1 MRETRPPYDAARLS
15 FSGPPLLPAR
25 VAARE
30 WPALS
35 LLDTVTLRCLSRST
49 ARRARTLVV
58 AATAVLFA
66 WAPVRVSA
74 QSCNASSEALSGSC
88 SFNAT
93 LSAIIPF
100 MARLSSSTSTTSL
113 GVLDNAAL
121 SSGSTVTT
129 GPTVSAVANFAWS
142 VSVKAG
148 AADWSFV
155 GTVTDPHKSSE
166 DLRWRIADGP
176 LTAISTTG
184 AQVISGAAGIA
195 ATATLTFS
203 TLWPWSSSPPGT
215 YTLPVTLTLTAP

>member
-1 MRETRPPYDAARLS
+1 M
-15 FSGPPLLPAR
+15 
-25 VAARE
+25 
-30 WPALS
+30 
-35 LLDTVTLRCLSRST
+35 
-49 ARRARTLVV
+49 LVV
-58 AATAVLFA
+58 AATALLCT

-74 QSCNASSEALSGSC
+74 QSCNASSEGLSGGC

-93 LSAIIPF
+93 LTAIIPF

-121 SSGSTVTT
+121 SSGTTVTT

-148 AADWSFV
+148 AASWSYD
-155 GTVTDPHKSSE
+155 GTASDPQKPAA
-166 DLRWRIADGP
+166 DLRWRIADGA

-184 AQVISGAAGIA
+184 AQVLSGAAGTSA
-195 ATATLTFS
+195 SATLTFS
-203 TLWPWSSSPPGT
+203 TLWPWLSSPPGT